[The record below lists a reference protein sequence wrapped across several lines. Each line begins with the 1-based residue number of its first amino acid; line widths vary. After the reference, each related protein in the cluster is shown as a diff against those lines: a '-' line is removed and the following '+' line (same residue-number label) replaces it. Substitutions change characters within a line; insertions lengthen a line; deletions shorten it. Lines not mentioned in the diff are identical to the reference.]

1 MLESLESKDRRLGWS
16 VITLMMLAGILTVTL
31 SACASWRIKPTA
43 AGPGV
48 PLISNLLIEPSKA
61 KVGEEVRIT
70 FDFED
75 TDADVVEARIF
86 PSEVREWVY
95 RPAFAPKI
103 LNLKNDKYGLAIG
116 TVETSFTWESEG
128 IRVLEVFVVDERNH
142 TSNALRARVAVT
154 NW

>member
-1 MLESLESKDRRLGWS
+1 MPNNHDERRWRGG
-16 VITLMMLAGILTVTL
+16 VKRVMLAGVIACTL
-31 SACASWRIKPTA
+31 SACASWRIKPTE

-48 PLISNLLIEPSKA
+48 PIIHNLQVEPAKA
-61 KVGEEVRIT
+61 KVGEAVKVT

-103 LNLKNDKYGLAIG
+103 LDLRNDKYGLAIG
-116 TVETSFTWESEG
+116 MVETSLKWDTDG
-128 IRVLEVFVVDERNH
+128 IKIVEVFVVDEKNH
-142 TSNALRARVAVT
+142 TSNPLRARIAVT
-154 NW
+154 R

>member
-1 MLESLESKDRRLGWS
+1 MLKSNDGSLGWS
-16 VITLMMLAGILTVTL
+16 VVKQVMLAGVLAFAL
-31 SACASWRIKPTA
+31 SACATWRIKPTL

-48 PLISNLLIEPSKA
+48 PIISNLQVEPVKVR
-61 KVGEEVRIT
+61 VGEVVRIT

-95 RPAFAPKI
+95 RPALAPKVV
-103 LNLKNDKYGLAIG
+103 NLKTDTYGLAIG
-116 TVETSFTWESEG
+116 KVETRLKWESEG
-128 IRVLEVFVVDERNH
+128 VRVLEVFVVDEQNH

-154 NW
+154 RW